1 MKLKEKSFPLHF
13 SLNETTDFIKQTL
26 EDKNWFEF
34 EVIEVKIVFVPY
46 YFFSFDAFYEE
57 EEKKIVSETV
67 HGSFALNGRTAEL
80 EEIPVPEE
88 TELVNEIEGIPDNI
102 PFQEFK
108 FHFDEKIELIA
119 QIKTAA
125 RLKTAKDNVII
136 HSLKKVLFPVWII
149 DFSIEENTFQFQLSG
164 IDGEVI
170 SEQEIPERTLGFW
183 EITAETLDDLKN
195 PSSWVNYTTSIISDS
210 ANFVAKNTFSGS
222 FAENLL
228 HNWKY
233 QTFILLVI
241 LLLVVLWNFGF
252 I

>member
-13 SLNETTDFIKQTL
+13 SLNETTDFIKSTL
-26 EDKNWFEF
+26 EEKNWFEF
-34 EVIEVKIVFVPY
+34 EVIEVKLVFIPY

-67 HGSFALNGRTAEL
+67 YGSLALNGKTAEL
-80 EEIPVPEE
+80 EEISVPEE
-88 TELVNEIEGIPDNI
+88 TELTQKIEDIPENI
-102 PFQEFK
+102 PFEEMK

-125 RLKTAKDNVII
+125 HLKTAKDNVII

-149 DFSIEENTFQFQLSG
+149 DFSLEENTFQFQLSG

-170 SEQEIPERTLGFW
+170 SEQEIPERELGFW
-183 EITAETLDDLKN
+183 EITAETLNELKS

-210 ANFVAKNTFSGS
+210 ANFVVKNTFSGNV
-222 FAENLL
+222 FHNLI

-241 LLLVVLWNFGF
+241 LALILLWQYGF